1 MDDIVG
7 GDASD
12 SSTTNNVNG
21 GGVDAGIA
29 NSGRA
34 CRVLDDGVLSDSLR
48 LHTKFCTGLVHER
61 MGFDERL
68 QRPFDRL
75 LSRIIASKNEVDVAT
90 LALMHRYR
98 MAASVKMSAATTESK
113 VPNADDDASWSFL
126 RHRLEMRLE
135 QDDGADR
142 ERTHDQSGTRGRKGR
157 RRRRRTLQYRASDTV
172 LANVMPTSSLP
183 SADGQT
189 PDAAN
194 HAPARQNAMY
204 HLIYDPVIVP
214 FKVETTLSASLDTL
228 ANAAVD
234 AAQRCVAIVPPVTMN
249 AAEQSTQCRH
259 GKQSQP
265 EPQKAVQFDCCM
277 NPDTTLIASQLPTKY
292 C

>member
-90 LALMHRYR
+90 LALM
-98 MAASVKMSAATTESK
+98 
-113 VPNADDDASWSFL
+113 
-126 RHRLEMRLE
+126 
-135 QDDGADR
+135 
-142 ERTHDQSGTRGRKGR
+142 
-157 RRRRRTLQYRASDTV
+157 RAS
-172 LANVMPTSSLP
+172 LRSAMFLLSSMTNP
-183 SADGQT
+183 
-189 PDAAN
+189 P
-194 HAPARQNAMY
+194 
-204 HLIYDPVIVP
+204 
-214 FKVETTLSASLDTL
+214 LST
-228 ANAAVD
+228 
-234 AAQRCVAIVPPVTMN
+234 
-249 AAEQSTQCRH
+249 
-259 GKQSQP
+259 
-265 EPQKAVQFDCCM
+265 
-277 NPDTTLIASQLPTKY
+277 
-292 C
+292 